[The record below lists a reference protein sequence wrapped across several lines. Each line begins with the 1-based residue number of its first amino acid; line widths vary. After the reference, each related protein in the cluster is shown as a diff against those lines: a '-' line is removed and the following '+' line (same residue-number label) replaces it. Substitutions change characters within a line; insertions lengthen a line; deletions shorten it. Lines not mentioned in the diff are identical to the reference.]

1 MKEPRSPHVL
11 NASSNLIGFCFLV
24 ITSLRF
30 LSKSTGTVI
39 DELATVSMVFFM
51 AASILSFLSLKKISR
66 RAEILERIA
75 SGLFLSGLLLLF
87 MTTLLFSLR
96 LID

>member
-1 MKEPRSPHVL
+1 
-11 NASSNLIGFCFLV
+11 
-24 ITSLRF
+24 
-30 LSKSTGTVI
+30 
-39 DELATVSMVFFM
+39 
-51 AASILSFLSLKKISR
+51 
-66 RAEILERIA
+66 LERIA